1 MKVCLF
7 LFITVMIPIN
17 YFDEGHMT
25 QSQWTK
31 LNHEQAQR
39 VLRLLSDN
47 EDAIAFS
54 KELTG
59 VSWRALP
66 FYTDY
71 RLYRLVNYA
80 TMPTFT
86 ITYLSNGSEYI
97 SLDGTANPIYAVNEK
112 DPFQL
117 DNLNVIP
124 YLDFFFS
131 YVQGS
136 EGEISLIKDPHELS
150 FMDNMDSIQ
159 QQNVVSSFKSLKV
172 VSCTEED
179 CHKISG
185 TLYYSGALI
194 TATILIKQ
202 DGKISFQD
210 QNLLL
215 SGISLS
221 ENPYRQTWV
230 GG

>member
-1 MKVCLF
+1 
-7 LFITVMIPIN
+7 MILIN
-17 YFDEGHMT
+17 YFDEGHMA

-39 VLRLLSDN
+39 VLRLLSDH
-47 EDAIAFS
+47 EDAIVFS

-59 VSWRALP
+59 VSWSALP

-86 ITYLSNGSEYI
+86 MTYLSNGSEYI
-97 SLDGTANPIYAVNEK
+97 SLDGTANPIYAVNGK

-136 EGEISLIKDPHELS
+136 EGDISLIKDPHELS
-150 FMDNMDSIQ
+150 FMDDMNTIQ
-159 QQNVVSSFKSLKV
+159 QQNVISSFKPLKV
-172 VSCTEED
+172 LSCTTED
-179 CHKISG
+179 GYKIGG
-185 TLYYSGALI
+185 TLYYGGALI

-202 DGKISFQD
+202 NGKISFQD

-215 SGISLS
+215 SGISFPEKS
-221 ENPYRQTWV
+221 YHQAWV
-230 GG
+230 EG